1 MSRIDAPSGS
11 RFGRFEV
18 VATVSVPIRTL
29 EEGDL
34 IPKVCAVTGQR
45 AERQL
50 RISVTRTP
58 FWVWFLIF
66 LPILFIPAYVFAT
79 ERVVGRIPVVNS
91 VYRRQTAF
99 TWLRMALLAAAAV
112 IGVADLIGLFP
123 GPGFLVSIGLM
134 VLWVAIGGQR
144 ARYAIRS
151 RIDPGGGSVTLE
163 GVAPTFA
170 DAVEQ
175 LQPFLR

>member
-1 MSRIDAPSGS
+1 M
-11 RFGRFEV
+11 
-18 VATVSVPIRTL
+18 ATVSVPIRTL
-29 EEGDL
+29 EEGEL
-34 IPKVCAVTGQR
+34 LPKVCAVTGQK

-58 FWVWFLIF
+58 FWVWFLLP

-79 ERVVGRIPVVNS
+79 ERVVGRIPVISS
-91 VYRRQTAF
+91 VHRRLTLF
-99 TWLRMALLAAAAV
+99 SWLRTLLIAAAAV

-134 VLWVAIGGQR
+134 LLWLAVGSRR

>member
-1 MSRIDAPSGS
+1 M
-11 RFGRFEV
+11 
-18 VATVSVPIRTL
+18 ATVSVPIRTL
-29 EEGDL
+29 EEGEL
-34 IPKVCAVTGQR
+34 LPKVCAVTGQK

-50 RISVTRTP
+50 KISVTRTP
-58 FWVWFLIF
+58 FWVWFLLP

-79 ERVVGRIPVVNS
+79 ERVVGRIPVIES
-91 VYRRQTAF
+91 VYRRMTVF
-99 TWLRMALLAAAAV
+99 SWLRMFLLAAAAV
-112 IGVADLIGLFP
+112 IGVADLVGLFP
-123 GPGFLVSIGLM
+123 GPGFLVSVGLM
-134 VLWVAIGGQR
+134 LLWLAVGGRR
-144 ARYAIRS
+144 ARYAVRG

>member
-1 MSRIDAPSGS
+1 M
-11 RFGRFEV
+11 
-18 VATVSVPIRTL
+18 
-29 EEGDL
+29 
-34 IPKVCAVTGQR
+34 CAVTGQK

-50 RISVTRTP
+50 KISVTRTP
-58 FWVWFLIF
+58 FWVWFLLP

-79 ERVVGRIPVVNS
+79 ERVVGRIPVIES
-91 VYRRQTAF
+91 VYRRMTVF
-99 TWLRMALLAAAAV
+99 SWLRMFLLAAAAV
-112 IGVADLIGLFP
+112 IGVADLVGLFP
-123 GPGFLVSIGLM
+123 GPGFLVSVGLM
-134 VLWVAIGGQR
+134 LLWLAVGGRR
-144 ARYAIRS
+144 ARYAVRG

>member
-1 MSRIDAPSGS
+1 M
-11 RFGRFEV
+11 
-18 VATVSVPIRTL
+18 ATVSVPVRTL

-58 FWVWFLIF
+58 FWVWFLLP

-79 ERVVGRIPVVNS
+79 ERVVGRIPVVNG
-91 VYRRQTAF
+91 VYRRLTLF
-99 TWLRMALLAAAAV
+99 SWLRTLLLVGAAV
-112 IGVADLIGLFP
+112 IGLADLIGFFP
-123 GPGFLVSIGLM
+123 GPGFLVSVGLM
-134 VLWVAIGGQR
+134 VLWVAVGGRR

-175 LQPFLR
+175 MQPFLR

>member
-1 MSRIDAPSGS
+1 
-11 RFGRFEV
+11 
-18 VATVSVPIRTL
+18 L
-29 EEGDL
+29 L
-34 IPKVCAVTGQR
+34 PKVCAVTGQR

-50 RISVTRTP
+50 KIVVTRTP
-58 FWVWFLIF
+58 WWVWIFLL

-79 ERVVGRIPVVNS
+79 ERVVGRIPVIDS
-91 VYRRQTAF
+91 VYRRF
-99 TWLRMALLAAAAV
+99 TLFSWLRTLLLAGAAI
-112 IGVADLIGLFP
+112 IGVADLIGVFP
-123 GPGFLVSIGLM
+123 GPGYLVSFGLV
-134 VLWVAIGGQR
+134 VLWVAVGGRR

>member
-1 MSRIDAPSGS
+1 M
-11 RFGRFEV
+11 
-18 VATVSVPIRTL
+18 ATVSVPIRTL

-34 IPKVCAVTGQR
+34 LPKVCAVTGQR

-50 RISVTRTP
+50 KISVTRTP
-58 FWVWFLIF
+58 FWVWFLVL
-66 LPILFIPAYVFAT
+66 LPILFIPAWVFAT
-79 ERVVGRIPVVNS
+79 ERVVGRIPVITS
-91 VYRRQTAF
+91 VYRRMTALSVSR
-99 TWLRMALLAAAAV
+99 TLMLVAAAV

-123 GPGFLVSIGLM
+123 GPGFLVSVGLVVLWIGL
-134 VLWVAIGGQR
+134 GGRR
-144 ARYAIRS
+144 AKYAVRS
-151 RIDPGGGSVTLE
+151 RIDPGGNSVTLE